1 MAVVRRNISPGAM
14 RMEIDR
20 LTLASRGQVM
30 NVNGKSVMVACPI
43 DFDLLPVSQFSTLE
57 DMLAVFNAKP
67 IGKI

>member
-1 MAVVRRNISPGAM
+1 
-14 RMEIDR
+14 
-20 LTLASRGQVM
+20 
-30 NVNGKSVMVACPI
+30 MVACPI